1 MTIAN
6 KPSQQA
12 EEIGYAISSF
22 YLNKNNQSYSAAQKD
37 VENLKITNITIEND
51 VVTISIARPGLL
63 IGRKG
68 ENIDAL
74 EKHLDKKIKIVESF
88 HWDQILVP
96 YDYSEYQ

>member
-1 MTIAN
+1 MPIVN

-12 EEIGYAISSF
+12 EEIGYAISNF

-63 IGRKG
+63 IGCEG

-96 YDYSEYQ
+96 YDYSEY